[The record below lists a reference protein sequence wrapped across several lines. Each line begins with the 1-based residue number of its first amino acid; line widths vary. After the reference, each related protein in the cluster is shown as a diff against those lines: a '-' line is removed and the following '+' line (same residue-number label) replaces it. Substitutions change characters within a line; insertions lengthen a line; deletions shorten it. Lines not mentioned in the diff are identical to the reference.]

1 MSLFNI
7 FGGRSVGTGRGQYQT
22 AHRANRPKRTR
33 AQQRRAAPPLPPI
46 PRGSVPVVLAA
57 AAYTSGVLLQHG
69 SLPHMLLKSSFFF
82 TQPAS
87 FSRTLVTL
95 KYVYTPAEVS
105 VMSEPQ
111 TRPTVSVGLPG

>member
-1 MSLFNI
+1 M
-7 FGGRSVGTGRGQYQT
+7 
-22 AHRANRPKRTR
+22 
-33 AQQRRAAPPLPPI
+33 
-46 PRGSVPVVLAA
+46 PVVLAA

-69 SLPHMLLKSSFFF
+69 SLPHMLLKSSFFY
-82 TQPAS
+82 AAGVLLE
-87 FSRTLVTL
+87 TLVTL

>member
-1 MSLFNI
+1 M
-7 FGGRSVGTGRGQYQT
+7 
-22 AHRANRPKRTR
+22 
-33 AQQRRAAPPLPPI
+33 
-46 PRGSVPVVLAA
+46 PVVLAA
-57 AAYTSGVLLQHG
+57 AAYTSGALLQHG

-111 TRPTVSVGLPG
+111 TRPTVSVGLPGYG